1 MDKAQPVWVK
11 RAAAASVR
19 ASANYTFVP
28 ITILPDMLAA
38 TLTPTP
44 TTTAKCML
52 IHWNKSLKAHN
63 TFGINAS
70 AKMLVTVESVE
81 DLQRVL
87 RQPKLKDEL
96 KMVIG
101 GGSNLLLTQDFPGL
115 VIHNDIRG
123 FETVKEDAYHV
134 WLKVGAGEGW
144 HDVVLRSLDMNLSG
158 IENLSLIPGRMG
170 AAPMQNIGAY
180 GVELKETFESLE
192 AVDIN
197 TGALV
202 TFDNAA
208 CEFGYR
214 ESVFKNKHKGQYVI
228 TSVTLRLNKVFKPH
242 VDYGDIKKTLD
253 DMRVTELTPHA
264 VSQAVIKIRQS
275 KLPDPAVIGNAGS
288 FFKNPS
294 IPAEQYKSL
303 QEKHPLIPGYTNAE
317 GTVKVPAGWL
327 IEQCGWKGKQVGNTG
342 SHKQQA
348 LVLVNYGGATG
359 IEVLT
364 LAQEIHN
371 SVLEKFGIEIIPEV
385 NVV

>member
-1 MDKAQPVWVK
+1 
-11 RAAAASVR
+11 
-19 ASANYTFVP
+19 
-28 ITILPDMLAA
+28 MLAA
-38 TLTPTP
+38 PSLSAPP
-44 TTTAKCML
+44 TTARCML
-52 IHWNKSLKAHN
+52 IHWNKSLKAYN
-63 TFGINAS
+63 TFGIDAR
-70 AKMLVTVESVE
+70 AKMLTTVENVD

-96 KMVIG
+96 KMIVG
-101 GGSNLLLTQDFPGL
+101 GGSNILLTQDYPGL
-115 VIHNDIRG
+115 VIVNDIKG
-123 FETVKEDAYHV
+123 IEVVKEDAHCV
-134 WLKVGAGEGW
+134 WVKAGAGEVW
-144 HDVVLRSLDMNLSG
+144 HDLVLRTLEMGLSG
-158 IENLSLIPGRMG
+158 IENLSLIPGRCG

-180 GVELKETFESLE
+180 GVELKETFDSLE
-192 AVDIN
+192 AVDMT

-202 TFDNAA
+202 TFDNAQ

-214 ESVFKNKHKGQYVI
+214 ESVFKNKHKGKYAIVSI
-228 TSVTLRLNKVFKPH
+228 TLRLNKVFKPH
-242 VDYGDIKKTLD
+242 VEYGDIKKTLD
-253 DMRVTELTPHA
+253 DMRVTELTPQL

-294 IPAEQYKSL
+294 IPADQYKSL
-303 QEKHPLIPGYTNAE
+303 QEKHPLMPGYTNAD
-317 GTVKVPAGWL
+317 GSVKVPAGWL

-359 IEVLT
+359 MEVLT

-385 NVV
+385 NIV

>member
-1 MDKAQPVWVK
+1 
-11 RAAAASVR
+11 
-19 ASANYTFVP
+19 
-28 ITILPDMLAA
+28 MLAA
-38 TLTPTP
+38 TLTPTLP
-44 TTTAKCML
+44 STTKCML
-52 IHWNKSLKAHN
+52 IHWNKSLKAYN
-63 TFGINAS
+63 TFGIDAR
-70 AKMLVTVESVE
+70 AKMLTSVESVE

-87 RQPKLKDEL
+87 HQPKLKDEL
-96 KMVIG
+96 KMVVG
-101 GGSNLLLTQDFPGL
+101 GGSNILLTQDFPGL
-115 VIHNDIRG
+115 VILNDIKG
-123 FETVKEDAYHV
+123 IEVVKEDGNHAWV
-134 WLKVGAGEGW
+134 KAGAGEGW
-144 HDVVLRSLDMNLSG
+144 HEFVLRTLEMGLSG
-158 IENLSLIPGRMG
+158 IENLSLIPGKCG

-180 GVELKETFESLE
+180 GVELKETFDSLE
-192 AVDIN
+192 TVDMT

-214 ESVFKNKHKGQYVI
+214 ESVFKNKYKGTHAIVSI
-228 TSVTLRLNKVFKPH
+228 TLKLNKVFKPH
-242 VDYGDIKKTLD
+242 MEYGDIKKTLD
-253 DMRVTELTPHA
+253 ELRVTELTPQL

-294 IPAEQYKSL
+294 IPAAQYKTL
-303 QEKHPLIPGYTNAE
+303 QEKNPLIPGYTNAD

-359 IEVLT
+359 REVLT